1 MVDARNAE
9 EMKILVEDAARE
21 IYFQGKECFP
31 WSAEAIRAKE
41 EKDEQMKQELKAKQK
56 NLEFLTPSE
65 SCHIVAKEEKDEQ
78 MKQELKAKQK
88 RTNK

>member
-31 WSAEAIRAKE
+31 WSAEAIKAKE
-41 EKDEQMKQELKAKQK
+41 EKDEQMKQVK
-56 NLEFLTPSE
+56 
-65 SCHIVAKEEKDEQ
+65 IY
-78 MKQELKAKQK
+78 
-88 RTNK
+88 